1 MPLLIRF
8 IAQRLIFVAFSSL
21 TVLGLSPQVDLN
33 PQNTDSNDPVFE
45 EEKSLIDQIKFP
57 LPKFNILN
65 PPKEETPFPIITE
78 QKETSTPPKQSFIT
92 VPKPDPVTPPTT
104 TTNTPVKETRPEP
117 KVTTTPVQ
125 TPAPTPTTVPTP
137 DNSVISSIE
146 NVSVNILC
154 IKQVGNRISLTN
166 GSGVL
171 ISDKG
176 VVLTN
181 SHVAQ
186 YFLLKEAGYECS
198 IRRENIPLYGFTAK
212 PLYISESWVE
222 NNSNQITNSS
232 PTGTGKY
239 DYALLY
245 ITGSTNPVIPLPT
258 FPSLKINTTSK
269 FLDKGDTI
277 TVAGYPGKIT
287 YSLEV
292 AKNAELLSDKVS
304 IKDIF
309 TLGNNTVD
317 VVATSDT
324 DVAQRGSSGGGAF
337 KNNELGG
344 IIVSTNQGSSASKFV
359 VNILTL
365 DYINREIKNETGK
378 SLPSFLS
385 GDLKKQAE
393 DFEIVGQPL
402 AELLMRNL

>member
-8 IAQRLIFVAFSSL
+8 IAQRLIFVAFTSL
-21 TVLGLSPQVDLN
+21 TVLGLSPQVDIN
-33 PQNTDSNDPVFE
+33 PQNPETDEVIFE
-45 EEKSLIDQIKFP
+45 EEKSLLDQIKFP

-65 PPKEETPFPIITE
+65 PPKEEAPTPITTE
-78 QKETSTPPKQSFIT
+78 PEETPAPPKQSFIT
-92 VPKPDPVTPPTT
+92 VPRPDPVAPPTS
-104 TTNTPVKETRPEP
+104 TTNKPVTETRPEP
-117 KVTTTPVQ
+117 KVTTAPIQ
-125 TPAPTPTTVPTP
+125 TPAPTPTPAP

-154 IKQVGNRISLTN
+154 LRQVGNRISLTN

-186 YFLLKEAGYECS
+186 YFLLKDAGYECS

-212 PLYISESWVE
+212 PLYISENWIE
-222 NNSNQITNSS
+222 NNSKQITNTT

-245 ITGSTNPVIPLPT
+245 ITGSTNPVIPLPS

-324 DVAQRGSSGGGAF
+324 NVAQRGSSGGGAF

-378 SLPSFLS
+378 SLSSFLS
-385 GDLKKQAE
+385 GDLMKQVT
-393 DFEIVGQPL
+393 DFEIVAKPL
-402 AELLMRNL
+402 VELLMRNL